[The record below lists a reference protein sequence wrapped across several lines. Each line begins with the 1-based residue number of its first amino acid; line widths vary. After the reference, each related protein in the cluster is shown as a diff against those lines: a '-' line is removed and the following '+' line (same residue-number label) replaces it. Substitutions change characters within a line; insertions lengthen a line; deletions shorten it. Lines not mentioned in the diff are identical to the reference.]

1 MWCLAQDHDALPD
14 EATVSRTH
22 EHGNRRGHSNKIK
35 YKPAYD
41 RTHMS
46 IEQVWEYFEQRHN
59 ELNNILHDPNLTLD
73 VKREIC
79 IRVLKTNVAED
90 VKQLALEHI
99 IEQVWGYF
107 KQVQDKSTALNNILR
122 DPKLTSDV
130 KREICIRALNTDVA
144 EDVKQLALEHLLDDP
159 NVKELDLSEFSEV
172 QWVADIL
179 NEHLQPRLRRILYN
193 DAITNKLLSN
203 ANLTQADPMG
213 VFLKWWEQLQLDKPV
228 HIDTQDNI
236 RVRVWEY
243 VKQVLKQKEV
253 IAFPLTSW
261 SEFKTSTAIQPVVN
275 NTTENIYVFM
285 NDEEFRKKVVA
296 IWLEYGKWEACSMYI
311 RHVEYGLSLTPDLGK
326 KLKNTTKTWEIPTN
340 WPMFR
345 YAIIG
350 SYDTGSF
357 PSPHVMQHM
366 TVRQD
371 PEVSQGPELLK
382 VFLRVLHNKQFMK
395 GNESND
401 CLALRIRWYH
411 GIRGWTKTEM
421 PTCWC
426 ADLSNTTFIMDDTK
440 IVCMDPEELQW
451 LVGHFFTR
459 RRSPFDR
466 SDSESKT

>member
-1 MWCLAQDHDALPD
+1 
-14 EATVSRTH
+14 
-22 EHGNRRGHSNKIK
+22 
-35 YKPAYD
+35 
-41 RTHMS
+41 MS
-46 IEQVWEYFEQRHN
+46 IEQVWGYFEKEQDKSTA
-59 ELNNILHDPNLTLD
+59 LKNILGDNNLTPD
-73 VKREIC
+73 VKNEFC
-79 IRVLKTNVAED
+79 IRVLDADVAED
-90 VKQLALEHI
+90 VKQLALEYI
-99 IEQVWGYF
+99 IDQVWGYF
-107 KQVQDKSTALNNILR
+107 EQEQDKSTALNNILR
-122 DPKLTSDV
+122 DPKLTLDV
-130 KREICIRALNTDVA
+130 KGEICIRALNDS
-144 EDVKQLALEHLLDDP
+144 

-172 QWVADIL
+172 QWVEDIL
-179 NEHLQPRLRRILYN
+179 NEHLQRHLRRILYS

-203 ANLTQADPMG
+203 ANLTQADPIG

-236 RVRVWEY
+236 RDQVWEY
-243 VKQVLKQKEV
+243 VKQVLKQKKA
-253 IAFPLTSW
+253 IDFPSTTW
-261 SEFKTSTAIQPVVN
+261 PKFKTSTAIQPVVN

-311 RHVEYGLSLTPDLGK
+311 RHVGSSLSLATDLGK
-326 KLKNTTKTWEIPTN
+326 KLKNTTKNWGIPTN
-340 WPMFR
+340 WPLFR

-366 TVRQD
+366 TVRQY
-371 PEVSQGPELLK
+371 PERQDPELLK
-382 VFLRVLHNKQFMK
+382 VFLRVLNNKQFMK

-411 GIRGWTKTEM
+411 GIRGWIKTEM